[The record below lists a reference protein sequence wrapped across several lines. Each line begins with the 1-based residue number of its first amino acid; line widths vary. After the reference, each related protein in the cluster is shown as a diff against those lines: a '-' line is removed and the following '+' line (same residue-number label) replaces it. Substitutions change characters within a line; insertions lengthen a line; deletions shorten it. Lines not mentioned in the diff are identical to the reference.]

1 MARALADRV
10 VPMPLWPWPSA
21 ISREWARVSCMAW
34 AISALQPYT
43 AQGTPPAMALPR
55 VRKSGSSCQA
65 RVQPPGPVD
74 SVWVSSTISRLPACR
89 VSSRSRAM
97 KPGCGSTMP
106 MLVSAGSQSTA
117 ATSPGASAAS
127 SAARSLNGTTRLCWV
142 RLRAWP
148 ISPGRCTVWPSRRR
162 TRVSSTVPW

>member
-10 VPMPLWPWPSA
+10 VPMPLWPWPELSSLACSRA
-21 ISREWARVSCMAW
+21 ICMAW
-34 AISALQPYT
+34 AIAALQPYT
-43 AQGTPPAMALPR
+43 AQGTPPATALPT
-55 VRKSGSSCQA
+55 VRKSGSRCQA

-74 SVWVSSTISRLPACR
+74 RVWVSSTIKRVPTWR
-89 VSSRSRAM
+89 VSSRRRAM
-97 KPGCGSTMP
+97 KPGAGSTMP

-148 ISPGRCTVWPSRRR
+148 ISPGRCTVWPSRVR
-162 TRVSSTVPW
+162 TMASSTVPW